1 MAALRGVSVSGGIAV
16 GRAVVL
22 RTRDGWVARLPV
34 PPDRLDEECARLRAA
49 AQAASRRLTGLSSDK
64 GPAAMGGELA
74 SILAAHALMAID
86 PAFIRP
92 VEKRIRREQINAEWA
107 LRTTAEELRE
117 RLAGALDPVFS
128 ARGDDILQVAR
139 AVATE
144 LSASGESFEK
154 AAIEPGSILVA
165 DDLSPAQAARLDPS
179 RFSGIALERGG
190 VHSHTAIIA
199 RSFGLPAVV
208 GVEGLLDHAMGRRP
222 MIVDGDRGAV
232 DPAPSKP
239 QLRRALERAA
249 RRREEEKA
257 RGHRAYRRRGATA
270 DGVPVVL
277 RANVELPGEA
287 RLLARYGAEGIGLF
301 RSEFLFLGASDGPP
315 SASAQE
321 QVYAALAAE
330 CRPHAVVVR
339 TYDLGGEK
347 GWGPRDRDVSAMGLR
362 GVRHSLAN
370 PDVFRDQLR
379 ALVRAGR
386 AGRVRILLP
395 MVSSP
400 EEVAAART
408 HLRAVAEEEGAPA
421 PELGAMIE
429 VPSAAVL
436 ASELAREAD
445 FFSIGTNDLAQ
456 YVLAAERSD
465 PSVAAYYRPAAPAVL
480 RMIKWTVDAARTA
493 GRSLA
498 VCGELAGDPFG
509 ACLLAGMGVRELSMS
524 PVLIPKVDETL
535 ARFSSEELAG
545 LAADALACETA
556 DEVQALGEGWAARA
570 SRR

>member
-1 MAALRGVSVSGGIAV
+1 MPALRGVSVSGGIAV

-22 RTRDGWVARLPV
+22 RTRDGWVARLPISPERV
-34 PPDRLDEECARLRAA
+34 EEECARLRGAA
-49 AQAASRRLTGLSSDK
+49 EAASRRLTGLAESGAS
-64 GPAAMGGELA
+64 AMGEELA

-92 VEKRIRREQINAEWA
+92 VEKRIRRERINAEWA
-107 LRTTAEELRE
+107 LRATAEELQE
-117 RLAGALDPVFS
+117 RLSGAVDPVFS

-139 AVATE
+139 AIAMD
-144 LSASGESFEK
+144 LSASGEGFEK

-165 DDLSPAQAARLDPS
+165 DDLSPAQAARLDSS

-208 GVEGLLDHAMGRRP
+208 GVSGLLDSAMGSRP
-222 MIVDGDRGAV
+222 MVVDGDRGVV
-232 DPAPSKP
+232 DPAPTKP
-239 QLRRALERAA
+239 QLRRALEGAA

-257 RGHRAYRRRGATA
+257 RGNRAYRRHGATA
-270 DGVPVVL
+270 DGVPITL
-277 RANVELPGEA
+277 RANIELPGEA
-287 RLLARYGAEGIGLF
+287 RILARYGAEGIGLF
-301 RSEFLFLGASDGPP
+301 RSEFLFLGATDGPP
-315 SASAQE
+315 SVQAQE
-321 QVYAALAAE
+321 QVYAALAVE
-330 CRPHAVVVR
+330 CRPNALVVR

-347 GWGPRDRDVSAMGLR
+347 GWGPRDHDTSAMGLR
-362 GVRHSLAN
+362 GVRHSLAH
-370 PDVFRDQLR
+370 PDAFRDQLR

-386 AGRVRILLP
+386 SAGNVRILLP

-400 EEVAAART
+400 EEVAAARA
-408 HLRAVAEEEGAPA
+408 HLRAVAEEEEAPI
-421 PELGAMIE
+421 PPLGAMIE

-436 ASELAREAD
+436 ATELARESD

-465 PSVAAYYRPAAPAVL
+465 PTVSAYYRPAAPAVL
-480 RMIKWTVDAARTA
+480 RVIKWIVDAARAA
-493 GRSLA
+493 GRPLA
-498 VCGELAGDPFG
+498 VCGELAGDPLG

-524 PVLIPKVDETL
+524 PVLIPKVDEML

-545 LAADALACETA
+545 LASDALSCETA
-556 DEVQALGEGWAARA
+556 DEVHALGHGWAART
-570 SRR
+570 RR